1 MEQFDFHGLDL
12 MRLPRGLV
20 VCGHCGDAEFEV
32 GSVFTELHCS
42 HIERR
47 GALHI
52 SKRVELT
59 LEAEVCIRVVEI
71 NAYGQSIERL
81 YPSYSAGILFDG
93 DGLDQLARIDFT
105 ADARMGRYWSLWG
118 QRLGSGAP
126 NCGTFAYPQS
136 GTIAPEFLTSTVILL
151 AKAIHSDCAFDRM
164 PILADALQDAGC
176 QDADILNHCRV
187 QGRHSRTC
195 HVLNRILG
203 HA

>member
-1 MEQFDFHGLDL
+1 M
-12 MRLPRGLV
+12 
-20 VCGHCGDAEFEV
+20 
-32 GSVFTELHCS
+32 FTELHCS